1 MIIGYRKLEFFF
13 LEAILFYKKDLII
26 DDLERLLIDEYIW
39 KKIRPWNSS
48 WGGPILGLEIVRRL
62 SSA

>member
-39 KKIRPWNSS
+39 KKIRP
-48 WGGPILGLEIVRRL
+48 GILRRGIKTIIEVIPGEL
-62 SSA
+62 K